1 MLLPCIFL
9 TDVYDKR
16 LIFRIE
22 MDLVS
27 GYFRDVNLLPAN
39 FKVQIAPKI
48 AFICLL
54 YLNVML

>member
-1 MLLPCIFL
+1 MLLSCTFL

-48 AFICLL
+48 PFICLL
-54 YLNVML
+54 YMNVML

>member
-1 MLLPCIFL
+1 MLLSCIFL

-22 MDLVS
+22 MNLVS

-39 FKVQIAPKI
+39 FKENTIHLP
-48 AFICLL
+48 FIHECH
-54 YLNVML
+54 VID